1 MERTINS
8 SAQVP
13 REMYVERT
21 ADVQIKRIISEMA
34 RPGYVLVARQMGKT
48 NLLLHT
54 KELLQDNRNIYVFVD
69 FSIMSGYSEQECL
82 NTLID
87 LAIEANFA
95 IFAKAEDEIIEL
107 RQKPTY
113 KAIRMFNREL
123 RILLQYVDK
132 IVFILDEIDA
142 LTRTEYSDKIFS
154 LIRGHYY
161 ANANFPELK
170 RATYILSGVIEP
182 KDIIKDPDI
191 SPFNIGEKIYMGDFT
206 RVEFQKLINSSD
218 YLNKCSADI
227 IDRLYYWTKGQPR
240 MSWDL
245 CNTAEKTHVT
255 SLAEVD
261 NLVQEMYLTT
271 YDLAPVDSIRDKV
284 KADSELRDALIQ
296 LSIDK
301 GNSLSDDVKSKLY
314 LAGIIGYEQTVPGFK
329 NPILARSLSY
339 DWLLSLHSQE
349 LNYLSVADKSIH
361 LERDYKKAISHL
373 TKFLDSNP
381 TDVDEVDK
389 AHYLM
394 GEAYYRMYQPEQ
406 SLKFLETLNK
416 RGKLT
421 KFYNQSLLLRGY
433 TLASNEQFK
442 DAEKCYRDLMND
454 ANILG
459 TGIYFKAV
467 IGLVDVLV
475 SQNILYYWQEAERIL
490 KEHIEKWRT
499 DLIKE
504 NLLATI
510 MYYSACIEEKRGNL
524 SQCVMYIDSALQFSQ
539 LNERPYLLYKKL
551 KNGSKDAKEM
561 TAKELFES
569 LSDIKKRPEPE
580 DFDNTLGFN
589 LMYASQILA
598 ELMLYYPQYDVTSYL
613 RFFLYESKENAVTF
627 IYELLIKYEDPNAKP
642 FFLLILNLL
651 ESPEWFFDDNH
662 RCSIGLNQLREFND
676 PSVCKTVL
684 SKIENNE
691 MFYFPELTIDVLTRL
706 TFFYIKNNGFR
717 EAERVIAV
725 FRDKESQI
733 NIKPEGK
740 MLLISYYECLILFKH
755 RDMESFPKKGAS
767 LLDRVTKYKSNYS
780 NAEEEQISMKDVDTI
795 INSLKKWLADLEQ
808 TLRRVGVK
816 SISINLLGR
825 NTRIRVRYIAN
836 NEIVEKKYKQL
847 EEDLNLGICTIEE
860 ILDR

>member
-1 MERTINS
+1 MLEYFNRFSN
-8 SAQVP
+8 
-13 REMYVERT
+13 R
-21 ADVQIKRIISEMA
+21 SE
-34 RPGYVLVARQMGKT
+34 
-48 NLLLHT
+48 
-54 KELLQDNRNIYVFVD
+54 
-69 FSIMSGYSEQECL
+69 
-82 NTLID
+82 
-87 LAIEANFA
+87 FA

-361 LERDYKKAISHL
+361 LERDYKKADFS
-373 TKFLDSNP
+373 F
-381 TDVDEVDK
+381 DK
-389 AHYLM
+389 V
-394 GEAYYRMYQPEQ
+394 
-406 SLKFLETLNK
+406 S
-416 RGKLT
+416 
-421 KFYNQSLLLRGY
+421 
-433 TLASNEQFK
+433 
-442 DAEKCYRDLMND
+442 
-454 ANILG
+454 
-459 TGIYFKAV
+459 
-467 IGLVDVLV
+467 GL
-475 SQNILYYWQEAERIL
+475 
-490 KEHIEKWRT
+490 
-499 DLIKE
+499 
-504 NLLATI
+504 
-510 MYYSACIEEKRGNL
+510 
-524 SQCVMYIDSALQFSQ
+524 
-539 LNERPYLLYKKL
+539 
-551 KNGSKDAKEM
+551 
-561 TAKELFES
+561 
-569 LSDIKKRPEPE
+569 
-580 DFDNTLGFN
+580 
-589 LMYASQILA
+589 
-598 ELMLYYPQYDVTSYL
+598 
-613 RFFLYESKENAVTF
+613 
-627 IYELLIKYEDPNAKP
+627 
-642 FFLLILNLL
+642 
-651 ESPEWFFDDNH
+651 
-662 RCSIGLNQLREFND
+662 
-676 PSVCKTVL
+676 
-684 SKIENNE
+684 
-691 MFYFPELTIDVLTRL
+691 
-706 TFFYIKNNGFR
+706 
-717 EAERVIAV
+717 
-725 FRDKESQI
+725 
-733 NIKPEGK
+733 
-740 MLLISYYECLILFKH
+740 
-755 RDMESFPKKGAS
+755 
-767 LLDRVTKYKSNYS
+767 
-780 NAEEEQISMKDVDTI
+780 
-795 INSLKKWLADLEQ
+795 
-808 TLRRVGVK
+808 
-816 SISINLLGR
+816 
-825 NTRIRVRYIAN
+825 
-836 NEIVEKKYKQL
+836 
-847 EEDLNLGICTIEE
+847 
-860 ILDR
+860 

>member
-301 GNSLSDDVKSKLY
+301 GNSLSD
-314 LAGIIGYEQTVPGFK
+314 E
-329 NPILARSLSY
+329 
-339 DWLLSLHSQE
+339 
-349 LNYLSVADKSIH
+349 
-361 LERDYKKAISHL
+361 
-373 TKFLDSNP
+373 
-381 TDVDEVDK
+381 
-389 AHYLM
+389 
-394 GEAYYRMYQPEQ
+394 
-406 SLKFLETLNK
+406 
-416 RGKLT
+416 
-421 KFYNQSLLLRGY
+421 
-433 TLASNEQFK
+433 
-442 DAEKCYRDLMND
+442 
-454 ANILG
+454 
-459 TGIYFKAV
+459 
-467 IGLVDVLV
+467 
-475 SQNILYYWQEAERIL
+475 
-490 KEHIEKWRT
+490 
-499 DLIKE
+499 
-504 NLLATI
+504 
-510 MYYSACIEEKRGNL
+510 
-524 SQCVMYIDSALQFSQ
+524 
-539 LNERPYLLYKKL
+539 
-551 KNGSKDAKEM
+551 
-561 TAKELFES
+561 
-569 LSDIKKRPEPE
+569 
-580 DFDNTLGFN
+580 
-589 LMYASQILA
+589 
-598 ELMLYYPQYDVTSYL
+598 
-613 RFFLYESKENAVTF
+613 
-627 IYELLIKYEDPNAKP
+627 
-642 FFLLILNLL
+642 
-651 ESPEWFFDDNH
+651 
-662 RCSIGLNQLREFND
+662 
-676 PSVCKTVL
+676 
-684 SKIENNE
+684 
-691 MFYFPELTIDVLTRL
+691 
-706 TFFYIKNNGFR
+706 
-717 EAERVIAV
+717 
-725 FRDKESQI
+725 
-733 NIKPEGK
+733 
-740 MLLISYYECLILFKH
+740 
-755 RDMESFPKKGAS
+755 
-767 LLDRVTKYKSNYS
+767 
-780 NAEEEQISMKDVDTI
+780 
-795 INSLKKWLADLEQ
+795 
-808 TLRRVGVK
+808 
-816 SISINLLGR
+816 
-825 NTRIRVRYIAN
+825 
-836 NEIVEKKYKQL
+836 
-847 EEDLNLGICTIEE
+847 
-860 ILDR
+860 